1 MSDLLGLFYSN
12 TEELKTIGSEIDK
25 NDGEGLC
32 FVIDGLDGYQLL
44 NKKKSVIYRIL
55 DKTYLH
61 QAIIIVSSRP
71 VATLKVKRE
80 VLTKKIEVFGFS
92 KQQIF
97 EYIDNFPFGTA
108 ISSSSAS
115 ANIVSAKLKDYLVS
129 NPNVFDMCYL
139 PVHAAMICFLY
150 KCDKQNI
157 SCMQTKIYEQFA
169 RLIIHRHLTRCKIAI
184 EIFSLKKVNW
194 NL

>member
-1 MSDLLGLFYSN
+1 M
-12 TEELKTIGSEIDK
+12 
-25 NDGEGLC
+25 
-32 FVIDGLDGYQLL
+32 
-44 NKKKSVIYRIL
+44 
-55 DKTYLH
+55 
-61 QAIIIVSSRP
+61 
-71 VATLKVKRE
+71 
-80 VLTKKIEVFGFS
+80 TKQIEVFGFS

-108 ISSSSAS
+108 VSSSSAS
-115 ANIVSAKLKDYLVS
+115 ANIVPAKLKDYLVS

-184 EIFSLKKVNW
+184 EIFSLKKLIGIYKKYFD
-194 NL
+194 NLCNLVLIP